1 MKFIKHTKTL
11 EEAKEYADELFTNF
25 LEINKFDIS
34 QSDKDLRII
43 LKRKGI
49 KIIKVIDSKTNK
61 ITYTISK
68 KKITL
73 IEIKIT
79 PSESYTTVEVERK

>member
-1 MKFIKHTKTL
+1 MKYIRHTKTL
-11 EEAKEYADELFTNF
+11 KEAKEYANELFTDF
-25 LEINKFDIS
+25 LELNKFDIEKP
-34 QSDKDLRII
+34 DAELRII
-43 LKRKGI
+43 LKRKNI
-49 KIIKVIDSKTNK
+49 KIMRVIDSKTNR

-79 PSESYTTVEVERK
+79 PSENYTTVEVDRK